1 MFYILN
7 KFFDILFFFK
17 AKNAKIQSKRVKMNA
32 DNALN
37 IQFYNH
43 PLYAQIQSLKETK
56 CEFWLSESVN
66 LKTDKSQSQKIKK
79 IALELKPWR
88 KGPFCIDELFIDSEW
103 KSFIKFDILK
113 PFMNEISGKI
123 VADVGCNN
131 GYYMFKMLEFNP
143 SLLIGFDPSVKYRL
157 QFELINTL
165 AKTPIKYELL
175 GVENIQFY
183 SHSFDVIFCLGVIYH
198 RMDPIKMLKDLKAS
212 LNKGGI
218 VFLDTMY
225 IEDERE
231 VALFPRKTY
240 SKISNIF
247 FIPSILALR
256 NWCERAG
263 FKEFEVLATKK
274 TDKNEQ
280 RKTEWID
287 SYSLENFLD
296 SNDENLTCEGYEAPR
311 RVYVKLKV

>member
-1 MFYILN
+1 
-7 KFFDILFFFK
+7 
-17 AKNAKIQSKRVKMNA
+17 MN
-32 DNALN
+32 NALN
-37 IQFYNH
+37 TQFHNH
-43 PLYAQIQSLKETK
+43 PLYKRIENLKKLE
-56 CEFWLSESVN
+56 CEFWLSKSVN
-66 LKTDKSQSQKIKK
+66 LKSNQSQSEEIKN

-88 KGPFCIDELFIDSEW
+88 KGPFCIDELFIDTEW
-103 KSFIKFDILK
+103 QSFIKFDILK
-113 PFMNEISGKI
+113 PFMNEISDKI

-143 SLLIGFDPSVKYRL
+143 AKLIGFDPSVKYRL
-157 QFELINTL
+157 QFELINAL
-165 AKTPIKYELL
+165 AKTQIKYELL
-175 GVENIQFY
+175 GVEDLSTY
-183 SHSFDVIFCLGVIYH
+183 ALKFDVIFCLGVIYH
-198 RMDPIKMLKDLKAS
+198 RMDPIKMLKDLKMS
-212 LNKGGI
+212 LNKGGV

-231 VALFPRKTY
+231 IALFPRKTY

-287 SYSLENFLD
+287 SYSLENFLNP
-296 SNDENLTCEGYEAPR
+296 NDENLTCEGYEAPK
-311 RVYVKLKV
+311 RVYVKIKV